1 MATHFQNLV
10 TEELKLLSDFIYSEL
25 EEHSS
30 ITSWNHMDIIKREAR
45 KYLRVRNMVRDE
57 KNKEA
62 LGIYGINVKENPDN
76 WLFYAD
82 VANVYVKLSDKVN
95 AILNYNK
102 SLQLN
107 KRSNNFEIQLY
118 KEIQGK
124 LKKLNE

>member
-1 MATHFQNLV
+1 LGDYLM
-10 TEELKLLSDFIYSEL
+10 
-25 EEHSS
+25 
-30 ITSWNHMDIIKREAR
+30 NH
-45 KYLRVRNMVRDE
+45 E